1 MMTNISIAL
10 VDHHPITIIGLKHLF
25 SGNEEIRIV
34 AVGASLDDMLTI
46 SRSHA
51 LDVMIIDHILSG
63 DTVATIASIV
73 AQNPELKLIDFTAA
87 PSIESAIHV
96 LDAGAKGYVS
106 KACGA
111 EELVRAIITVSSG
124 DTYVSQDFAAG
135 VIVGLRNASVRKVAL
150 QTLKLTVR
158 EDQIVK
164 LLLNGK
170 TNKQIAADLRI
181 SEKTVKHYMTILM
194 QKLNVR
200 NRVEAVLAAQQLETE
215 NFGGP
220 PVSRGATYP
229 AARLC

>member
-1 MMTNISIAL
+1 MTNISIAL
-10 VDHHPITIIGLKHLF
+10 VDHHPITIIGLQHLF
-25 SGNEEIRIV
+25 SDHETIRIV
-34 AVGASLDDMLTI
+34 AVGASLDDMLSI
-46 SRSHA
+46 GRSHA
-51 LDVMIIDHILSG
+51 LDVMIVDHILSG
-63 DTVATIASIV
+63 DAIDAIATIV
-73 AQNPELKLIDFTAA
+73 AQYPGLRLIDFTAA

-106 KACGA
+106 KACGT
-111 EELVRAIITVSSG
+111 EELVRAIMTVGSG
-124 DTYVSQDFAAG
+124 ETYVSQDFAAG
-135 VIVGLRNASVRKVAL
+135 VIAGLRNASVRKVAL

-170 TNKQIAADLRI
+170 TNKQIAAELHI
-181 SEKTVKHYMTILM
+181 SDKTVKHYMTLLM

-215 NFGGP
+215 CVGAP
-220 PVSRGATYP
+220 MAARGASAA